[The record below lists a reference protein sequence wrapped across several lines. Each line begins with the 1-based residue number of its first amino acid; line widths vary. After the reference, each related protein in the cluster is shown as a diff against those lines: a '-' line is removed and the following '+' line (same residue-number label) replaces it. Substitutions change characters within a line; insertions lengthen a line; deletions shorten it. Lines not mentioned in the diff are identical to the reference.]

1 MFEQPESESIR
12 RLQARRID
20 PETGNLFNLEIA
32 PPSNDK
38 VTSRLSAMAE
48 DKEDVIRA
56 RMNHWTAQQHH
67 VEDAYKDM
75 LFTVQADQPID
86 QVTEVISDVIL
97 NPIF

>member
-1 MFEQPESESIR
+1 MDGFPQTEAQINLLKSLKVRPSLVCMFEQPEAESIR

-56 RMNHWTAQQHH
+56 RMNHWTA
-67 VEDAYKDM
+67 
-75 LFTVQADQPID
+75 
-86 QVTEVISDVIL
+86 
-97 NPIF
+97 

>member
-1 MFEQPESESIR
+1 LDGFPQTEAQINLLKSLKVRPSLVCMFEQPETESIR

-56 RMNHWTAQQHH
+56 RMNHWTA
-67 VEDAYKDM
+67 
-75 LFTVQADQPID
+75 
-86 QVTEVISDVIL
+86 
-97 NPIF
+97 